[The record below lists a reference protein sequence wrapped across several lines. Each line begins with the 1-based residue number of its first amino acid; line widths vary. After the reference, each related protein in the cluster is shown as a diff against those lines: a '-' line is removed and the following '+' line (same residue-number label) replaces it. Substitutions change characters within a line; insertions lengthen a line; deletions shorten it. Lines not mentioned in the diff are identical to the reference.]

1 MTGPAFSL
9 LPPIECLTADNA
21 EAELAALG
29 EVLWACVQGG
39 AGIGFVLPFEKHEAE
54 AFWRSRL
61 AGLRAGERHLLVAR
75 VDGRIVG
82 TVMLELAP
90 QDNGRH
96 RAEVAKLMVHPQA
109 RRQGIARK
117 LLIAVEELA
126 LSLGRTLLVLDTVT
140 GDTAESVYPKA
151 GYMRVGVVPGYAH
164 AARGGLNATTVFYKQ
179 LGS

>member
-1 MTGPAFSL
+1 MTKPAFTI
-9 LPPIECLTADNA
+9 LPPIEYLTADRA

-39 AGIGFVLPFEKHEAE
+39 AGIGFVLPFEKQAAE

-61 AGLRAGERHLLVAR
+61 AGLRAGERQLLVAR
-75 VDGRIVG
+75 IDGRIVG

-109 RRQGIARK
+109 RRQGLSRR
-117 LLIAVEELA
+117 LLAAVEDLA

-140 GDTAESVYPKA
+140 GDTAEGIYPRA
-151 GYMRVGVVPGYAH
+151 GYSRVGVIPGYAQ

>member
-1 MTGPAFSL
+1 MTRPGFSPS
-9 LPPIECLTADNA
+9 PPIEYLTADTA
-21 EAELAALG
+21 EAELAALS

-39 AGIGFVLPFEKHEAE
+39 AGIGFVLPFERTEAD

-75 VDGRIVG
+75 IDGSIAG

-96 RAEVAKLMVHPQA
+96 RAEVAKLMVHPRA
-109 RRQGIARK
+109 RRQGLSRR
-117 LLIAVEELA
+117 LLAAVEDMA

-140 GDTAESVYPKA
+140 GDKAEGVYPKA
-151 GYMRVGVVPGYAH
+151 GYSRVGVIPGYAQ
-164 AARGGLNATTVFYKQ
+164 AARGGLEATTVFYKQ
-179 LGS
+179 LEP

>member
-1 MTGPAFSL
+1 MTKPDFPV
-9 LPPIECLTADNA
+9 LPPIEILTADKA
-21 EAELAALG
+21 EAELASLG

-39 AGIGFVLPFEKHEAE
+39 AGIGFVLPFEREEAE
-54 AFWRSRL
+54 AFWKSRL

-75 VDGRIVG
+75 LDSKIVG

-109 RRQGIARK
+109 RRQGLSRK
-117 LLIAVEELA
+117 LLAAVEGLA
-126 LSLGRTLLVLDTVT
+126 SSLGRTLLVLDTVT
-140 GDTAESVYPKA
+140 GDTAEGIYPKA
-151 GYMRVGVVPGYAH
+151 GYSRVGVIPGYAQ
-164 AARGGLNATTVFYKQ
+164 ATRGGMDATTVFYKQ

>member
-1 MTGPAFSL
+1 MTKSDL
-9 LPPIECLTADNA
+9 SVLTQIETLSADQA

-39 AGIGFVLPFEKHEAE
+39 AGIGFVLPFEKQEAV

-61 AGLRAGERHLLVAR
+61 AGLGAGERHLLVAR

-96 RAEVAKLMVHPQA
+96 RAEVAKLMVHPEA
-109 RRQGIARK
+109 RRQGLAGK
-117 LLIAVEELA
+117 LLAAVEDLA
-126 LSLGRTLLVLDTVT
+126 LSLARTLLVLDTVT

-151 GYMRVGVVPGYAH
+151 GYSRVGVIPGYAQ
-164 AARGGLNATTVFYKQ
+164 AARGGLDATTVFYKQ
-179 LGS
+179 LG